1 MRRDASRK
9 CRKQDMIDA
18 RDKAAATKRTAVR
31 PGLRK
36 RSPDLLGL

>member
-1 MRRDASRK
+1 
-9 CRKQDMIDA
+9 MIDA

-31 PGLRK
+31 PGLRR